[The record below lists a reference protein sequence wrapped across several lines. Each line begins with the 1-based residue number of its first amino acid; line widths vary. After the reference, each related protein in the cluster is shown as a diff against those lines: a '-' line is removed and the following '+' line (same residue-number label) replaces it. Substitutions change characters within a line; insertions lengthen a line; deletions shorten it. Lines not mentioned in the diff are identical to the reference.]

1 MNLLTLTLIL
11 ILIKFIAAKRNVFD
25 QILKTFEGEI
35 EKVHCV
41 ILMKADGGIPFEES
55 TSVPIINVDINNL
68 PGAIQPNAN
77 IIGGHY
83 GNQLKKA
90 SKYEECFGS

>member
-68 PGAIQPNAN
+68 PGDIEPNAN
-77 IIGGHY
+77 VIGGHY

>member
-41 ILMKADGGIPFEES
+41 ILMKDDGGIPFEES

-68 PGAIQPNAN
+68 PGDIEPNAN
-77 IIGGHY
+77 VIGGHY

>member
-55 TSVPIINVDINNL
+55 TSVPIINVDINNFSVFIAWK
-68 PGAIQPNAN
+68 PHAINWSFLLLS
-77 IIGGHY
+77 IV
-83 GNQLKKA
+83 
-90 SKYEECFGS
+90 CC

>member
-68 PGAIQPNAN
+68 PGDIEPNAN

-90 SKYEECFGS
+90 SKYEECFES

>member
-1 MNLLTLTLIL
+1 MNLLKLTLIL
-11 ILIKFIAAKRNVFD
+11 VLIKFIAAKRNVFD

-68 PGAIQPNAN
+68 PGDIEPNAN

-90 SKYEECFGS
+90 SKYEECFES